1 MSEQNNWRKGYLPLP
16 PNHGWRTTSP
26 KNSLFVADRGAVQF
40 EFPREWIILPPRNDS
55 IMIQDK
61 PYPEENMR
69 FIVSVGQLMMGD
81 GVGEGVPL
89 RRLGESVEWGL
100 PIDEAFMASRTK
112 PDDELLEVGK
122 LRLANSPSF
131 EAAWRQVAYIDK
143 EENRK
148 LISRTCIARATST
161 CGVITLDFWPEYASR
176 ANRVWR
182 LMLATLKIGEYIEDH
197 TLSQKM
203 N

>member
-1 MSEQNNWRKGYLPLP
+1 MGEENNWRKGYLPLP

-26 KNSLFVADRGAVQF
+26 KNSLFIAERGAVQF
-40 EFPREWIILPPRNDS
+40 EFPREWMIIPSRKGT

-69 FIVSVGQLMMGD
+69 FDVGVGQLFRED
-81 GVGEGVPL
+81 GVPL
-89 RRLGESVEWGL
+89 RRIGVSVDWEL
-100 PIDEAFMASRTK
+100 PIDEAFMASMIK
-112 PDDELLEVGK
+112 PEDEMLTVGK
-122 LRLANSPSF
+122 LRFASGPTF
-131 EAAWRQVAYIDK
+131 EAAWRQVSFIDK

-148 LISRTCIARATST
+148 LFSRTCVARATST
-161 CGVITLDFWPEYASR
+161 CGVITLNFWPEYASK
-176 ANRVWR
+176 ANRAWR
-182 LMLATLKIGEYIEDH
+182 LMMATLKIGEYIEDP